1 MTQLDDKTALI
12 TGGGRGIG
20 RAIALQLAQ
29 HGAHVAVAARSE
41 AELAETTNA
50 IVAAGGRAHAIVT
63 DLAAPGAATA
73 LARRAG
79 DQLGRVDILINNA
92 AVVAPLG
99 ASTHVDVEEFA
110 RAFTLN
116 VTSVAELTFALLA
129 GMLERRWGRVV
140 NVSSGI
146 VATPAAMVG
155 ANAYAA
161 TKAAIEAHT
170 VNLAAELAGTGVT
183 INAYRPGSVD
193 TAMQAWI
200 RDQDP
205 DAIGRALHDRFTER
219 HAAGDL
225 ITPEASAA
233 ALIRRLDGDAT
244 GEICEIWDVADDTS
258 SRSGSTHGTTT
269 RLRPGDT
276 FPSLTITPAD
286 GLLLELPGAFAGHF
300 GVVLLYRGGW
310 CPYCNAQLR
319 AFQRAADQL
328 ADLDIRV
335 VALSVDDEA
344 TTRQTIA
351 KYGLEFP
358 VGHDADADAVAAA
371 TGAFVNDAPRYLQS
385 TGFVLDP
392 AGRVIVT
399 VYSSGAIGRLVPEDV
414 IGLVKYVREHE
425 AGEQAA

>member
-1 MTQLDDKTALI
+1 MTHLDDKTALI

-20 RAIALQLAQ
+20 RAIVLQLAQ
-29 HGAHVAVAARSE
+29 RGAHVAVAARSE
-41 AELAETTNA
+41 AELVETTSA
-50 IVAAGGRAHAIVT
+50 IVAAGGRAHRIVA
-63 DLAAPGAATA
+63 DLAAPGAGTA
-73 LARRAG
+73 LARRAR

-99 ASTHVDVEEFA
+99 ASTDVDVEQFA
-110 RAFTLN
+110 LAFTLN
-116 VTSVAELTFALLA
+116 VTKVAGLTFALLP

-146 VATPAAMVG
+146 VATRAAMVG

-161 TKAAIEAHT
+161 TNAAIEAHT
-170 VNLAAELAGTGVT
+170 VKVAAELAGTGVT
-183 INAYRPGSVD
+183 VNAYRPGSVD
-193 TAMQAWI
+193 TMQAWI

-244 GEICEIWDVADDTS
+244 GEIWDVADDTS
-258 SRSGSTHGTTT
+258 SRSRSTQETVTK
-269 RLRPGDT
+269 LRPGDT

-286 GLLLELPGAFAGHF
+286 GQPLALPGVLAGHF

-319 AFQRAADQL
+319 AFQRATDQL
-328 ADLDIRV
+328 VDLDIRV

-344 TTRQTIA
+344 TTRRTIA
-351 KYGLEFP
+351 THDLEFP
-358 VGHDADADAVAAA
+358 VRHDADADAVAAV

-392 AGRVIVT
+392 EGRVIVS

-414 IGLVKYVREHE
+414 IGLIKYVREHE
-425 AGEQAA
+425 AEAQAA

>member
-1 MTQLDDKTALI
+1 MTHLDDKTALI

-20 RAIALQLAQ
+20 RAIVLQLAQ
-29 HGAHVAVAARSE
+29 RGAHVAVAARSE
-41 AELAETTNA
+41 AELVETTSA
-50 IVAAGGRAHAIVT
+50 IVAAGGRAHPIVA
-63 DLAAPGAATA
+63 DLAAPGAGTA
-73 LARRAG
+73 LARRAR

-92 AVVAPLG
+92 AVVAALG
-99 ASTHVDVEEFA
+99 ASTDVDVEEFA

-116 VTSVAELTFALLA
+116 VTKVAELTCALLP

-161 TKAAIEAHT
+161 TNAAIEAHT
-170 VNLAAELAGTGVT
+170 VKVAAELADTGVT
-183 INAYRPGSVD
+183 VNAYRPGSVD
-193 TAMQAWI
+193 TMQAWI
-200 RDQDP
+200 RDPDP

-244 GEICEIWDVADDTS
+244 GEIWDVADDTS
-258 SRSGSTHGTTT
+258 SRSRSTQATIT
-269 RLRPGDT
+269 RLYPGDT

-286 GLLLELPGAFAGHF
+286 GRPLELPGALAGHF

-310 CPYCNAQLR
+310 CPCCNAQLR
-319 AFQRAADQL
+319 AFQRATDQL
-328 ADLDIRV
+328 VDLDIRV

-351 KYGLEFP
+351 THGLEFP

-392 AGRVIVT
+392 EGRVIVS
-399 VYSSGAIGRLVPEDV
+399 VYSSSAIGRLVPQGV
-414 IGLVKYVREHE
+414 LGLIKYVREHE
-425 AGEQAA
+425 AEEQAA